1 MFYMVEK
8 LFYSWQEYDKDIL
21 LLNSRI
27 HVSSWF
33 PEYIVG
39 IKRGGLIPAV
49 SLSHLFKIPMN
60 VINFQS
66 RDGDSCELGGLLEL
80 SKDSRILLVD
90 DICDTGETFRAIKKE
105 IKQNYLNIK
114 FCSLFYNI
122 RQNITVDYFARRID
136 REKDTSWIVFPWE
149 F

>member
-1 MFYMVEK
+1 MVEK

-27 HVSSWF
+27 HASSWF
-33 PEYIVG
+33 PKYIVG

-60 VINFQS
+60 IISLQS
-66 RDGDSCELGGLLEL
+66 RDGDSFELGGLLEL
-80 SKDSRILLVD
+80 SRDSRILLVD
-90 DICDTGETFRAIKKE
+90 DICDTGETFRAIKEE

>member
-1 MFYMVEK
+1 MVEK

-33 PEYIVG
+33 PDYIVG

-60 VINFQS
+60 IINFQL
-66 RDGDSCELGGLLEL
+66 RDGDGCELSDLLEL
-80 SKDSRILLVD
+80 PKDSRILLVD
-90 DICDTGETFRAIKKE
+90 DICDTGETFRAIKEE